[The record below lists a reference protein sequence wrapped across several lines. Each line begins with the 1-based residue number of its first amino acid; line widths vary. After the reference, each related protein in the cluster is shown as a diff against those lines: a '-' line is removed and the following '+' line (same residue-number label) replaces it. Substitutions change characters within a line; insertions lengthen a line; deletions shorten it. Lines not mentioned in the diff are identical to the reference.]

1 MLAVG
6 GLISQHFWTRK
17 KKKIDIFQILIGAQ
31 LAYKI
36 NPIKFYKEWWNRNT
50 VKISFRKV
58 AVPLVRFSIKDV
70 KMTKN
75 VKKKIR
81 LPYLASYN
89 TREED

>member
-6 GLISQHFWTRK
+6 ELIAQHFWTRK
-17 KKKIDIFQILIGAQ
+17 KKSNFPKILIGAQ

-36 NPIKFYKEWWNRNT
+36 NPIKFYMEWWNRNT

-70 KMTKN
+70 KMTK
-75 VKKKIR
+75 KR
-81 LPYLASYN
+81 
-89 TREED
+89 

>member
-6 GLISQHFWTRK
+6 GLISQHFERE
-17 KKKIDIFQILIGAQ
+17 KKIDFFQILIGAQ

-50 VKISFRKV
+50 VKISFRTV

-75 VKKKIR
+75 VKIR

>member
-6 GLISQHFWTRK
+6 ELISQHFSNE
-17 KKKIDIFQILIGAQ
+17 KKIKFFQILIGAQ

-50 VKISFRKV
+50 VKISFCKV

-70 KMTKN
+70 KMTEKKKN
-75 VKKKIR
+75 VKKMAI
-81 LPYLASYN
+81 LSIFSIL
-89 TREED
+89 